1 MFRASHKN
9 IQRSTKET
17 ARSLYFN
24 SRRKLLLEGSSRG
37 FKTITKATRQ
47 TDLKLTIQHM
57 IKRKTKILTL
67 FCDATIKG
75 FYYTSF

>member
-24 SRRKLLLEGSSRG
+24 SRRKLLLEGSSSG
-37 FKTITKATRQ
+37 FKTIYQ
-47 TDLKLTIQHM
+47 GNSTDRFETYDTTYDK
-57 IKRKTKILTL
+57 KETKILTL

-75 FYYTSF
+75 FYYTFF